1 MILLTT
7 RTPAS
12 RCLQVPTT
20 PTLAIIIQL
29 HLLGFYC
36 FSPMILAM
44 FSLEQVSKCTIKD
57 CTSTVSV
64 LHLSRLQMK
73 SVQQIV
79 CQPLRYIF
87 QDIDQ
92 QSSTSNHLL
101 NLSTLFSNAT
111 DLPLVQGGSRRL
123 SFVQQMYT
131 PETAICVL
139 VESNKLPLWRHYL
152 ADLCRTPV
160 SL

>member
-111 DLPLVQGGSRRL
+111 DLPLNHFRRA
-123 SFVQQMYT
+123 MYT